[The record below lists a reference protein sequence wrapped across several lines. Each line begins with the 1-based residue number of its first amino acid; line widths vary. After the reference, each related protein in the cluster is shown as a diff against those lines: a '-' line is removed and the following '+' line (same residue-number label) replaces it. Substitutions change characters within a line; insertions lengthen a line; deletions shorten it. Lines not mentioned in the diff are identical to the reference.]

1 MEAEARLE
9 SLLDKCTDDSQKEI
23 LKSGLD
29 MLVNPE
35 KMGQRFKFLSF
46 FPSVL
51 KSHLTKFPVAGF

>member
-9 SLLDKCTDDSQKEI
+9 SLLQKCPEDQKEI

-35 KMGQRFKFLSF
+35 KMGQRFKFLSV
-46 FPSVL
+46 FPGVL
-51 KSHLTKFPVAGF
+51 KKHLQKFPVSGF